1 MTAAAVLKKIRRH
14 PIKSV
19 GGESLSE
26 IGLAAG
32 APLPGDRI
40 WAVLH
45 EAAEKHLS
53 DGKLRKWLPKSAFLR
68 GAAAHPLQAITG
80 GWRDGKLSLKHPD
93 QPELYFDPEH
103 GDDMRR
109 LLAWLR
115 PLWPADKPAPAR
127 LVRGPQ
133 ALTDNAPPYVSI
145 LSLDS
150 LSALEAAAGQSFD
163 THRWRGNLWVEGW
176 PARYEA
182 GLIGKNIAIGPVRL
196 RIAQPIGRCTATDA
210 SALTGKADCDMLSVL
225 KRAFGDT
232 NFGVFALV
240 ETGGTIRPGDR
251 VEVMP

>member
-1 MTAAAVLKKIRRH
+1 MIETAVLKKIRRH

-26 IGLAAG
+26 ITLIAG

-40 WAVLH
+40 WAILH
-45 EAAEKHLS
+45 EAADKHLS
-53 DGKLRKWLPKSAFLR
+53 DGELRKWLPKSAFLR

-80 GWRDGKLSLKHPD
+80 GWHDGKLSLMHPER
-93 QPELYFDPEH
+93 PELRFDPDD
-103 GDDMRR
+103 GDDMHR
-109 LLAWLR
+109 LLDWVR
-115 PLWPADKPAPAR
+115 PLWPADKPVPSR

-150 LSALEAAAGQSFD
+150 LSALEDAAGQSFD

-182 GLIGKNIAIGPVRL
+182 GLIGKDIAIGTARL
-196 RIAQPIGRCTATDA
+196 RIAEPIGRCTATDT
-210 SALTGKADCDMLSVL
+210 SARTGKADCDMLSVL
-225 KRAFGDT
+225 KSAFGDT
-232 NFGVFALV
+232 SFGVFALV